1 MIDRYI
7 NDKINAIWN
16 DQNKFDT
23 WKLIQEKY
31 VETLENL
38 KIAESGVAKKIQAA
52 EVLKEEVY
60 KQEEITNHD
69 LASFVDIL
77 QEKIG
82 KGSNWVHYGL
92 TSSDIVDTA
101 NSLLIIQSIEVTQ
114 ELILGLLKEI
124 KSKATK
130 EKDTKIIGRTH
141 GVFAEETFLGNIFG
155 NWYLEI
161 KRSLVR
167 VERAKESIA
176 YGKLSGPVG
185 NHTVVTEEME
195 ELTLEKLGLKSE
207 IFASQIVSRDRYAE
221 VFSSL
226 SILASTY
233 ERIST
238 NLRSYQRSEISEMY
252 EPFKD
257 GQKGSSAM
265 PHKKNPILSENLT
278 GLARMVRSYVTPALE
293 NIALWHERDISH
305 SSVERNIAPDANIT
319 LDFALARLAN
329 ILENMVIYPRNMLN
343 NLNLTKGLI
352 FSQEIMLELAKT
364 GVSREKA
371 YKIVQNLVKTSFN
384 RNLKL
389 IDLIKKDKLISSKIS
404 YKQIDK
410 IFSYSKHFKNI
421 NYIFKRVFK

>member
-1 MIDRYI
+1 MIDRYT
-7 NDKINAIWN
+7 NNKINEIWN

-31 VETLENL
+31 VETLEQL
-38 KIAESGVAKKIQAA
+38 KIAKGGVAKKIQEA

-77 QEKIG
+77 QNKVGE
-82 KGSNWVHYGL
+82 GSNWVHYGL

-101 NSLLIIQSIEVTQ
+101 NSLLIMQSIEVAQ
-114 ELILGLLKEI
+114 ELIHDLLKEL
-124 KSKATK
+124 KLKAID

-141 GVFAEETFLGNIFG
+141 GVYAEETFLGNIFG

-167 VERAKESIA
+167 VARAKDSIA
-176 YGKLSGPVG
+176 FGKLSGPVG

-265 PHKKNPILSENLT
+265 PHKKNPIGSERIT
-278 GLARMVRSYVTPALE
+278 GLARVMRGYTLSGLE
-293 NIALWHERDISH
+293 NMVLWNERDISN
-305 SSVERNIAPDANIT
+305 SSVERIT
-319 LDFALARLAN
+319 LPDSFNLICFMTSELTSIIRD
-329 ILENMVIYPRNMLN
+329 MVINYEQIEVNLN
-343 NLNLTKGLI
+343 NAKSKSM
-352 FSQEIMLELAKT
+352 SQQMLSHLVNE
-364 GVSREKA
+364 GVNREEA
-371 YKIVQNLVKTSFN
+371 YKVIQEESFKNLSPNEIKTNLEKHFSVEFPDFDTHDSQNISKESFE
-384 RNLKL
+384 
-389 IDLIKKDKLISSKIS
+389 DKLT
-404 YKQIDK
+404 
-410 IFSYSKHFKNI
+410 
-421 NYIFKRVFK
+421 